1 MTPEAGKPWPRLL
14 VGGLLFGGAAWLLL
28 SFRDRYVVLLLA
40 GALLAWQGLPA
51 GFKARAL
58 LLTAAGCLLDL
69 TIAGLG
75 LYRFV
80 GVGVLPLWRVVLWLS
95 FSCWWLRLL
104 AVWRPSPR
112 LLALIGALA
121 GPLVCWGGLQL
132 RALQAGAPPW
142 LALLILAPLWAA
154 LLAWTSRLLPGED
167 SRLGQARDCG

>member
-14 VGGLLFGGAAWLLL
+14 LGGLIFGVGGWLLL
-28 SFRDRYVVLLLA
+28 CFRDRYVVLLLA
-40 GALLAWQGLPA
+40 GALLAWQALPA
-51 GFKARAL
+51 GFKTRAL
-58 LLTAAGCLLDL
+58 LLSAAACLLDFVVS
-69 TIAGLG
+69 GLG
-75 LYRFV
+75 LYRLV

-104 AVWRPSPR
+104 NVWRPSPR

-142 LALLILAPLWAA
+142 LTLLALAPLWAA
-154 LLAWTSRLLPGED
+154 LLAWTPRLLPEAD
-167 SRLGQARDCG
+167 RRLDQARGCG